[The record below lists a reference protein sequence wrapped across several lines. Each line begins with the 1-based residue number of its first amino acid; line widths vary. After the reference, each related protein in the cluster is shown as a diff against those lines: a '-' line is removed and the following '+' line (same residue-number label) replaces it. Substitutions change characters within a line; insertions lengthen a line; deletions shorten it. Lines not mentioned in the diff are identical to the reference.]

1 MNVFD
6 MKFSKVFPLLIT
18 KVERKGRKA
27 EEVYVVTEWLT
38 GYSKEALDSLLN
50 SDITYG
56 DFFDHAPQM
65 NSGRMKVKGKI
76 CGVRIE
82 DIADQKMRDMRILD
96 KLVDEIAKGKSVEKI
111 FKGIDVL

>member
-6 MKFSKVFPLLIT
+6 MKFSKVFPLLIA

-27 EEVYVVTEWLT
+27 EEAYAVTEWLT

-76 CGVRIE
+76 CGG
-82 DIADQKMRDMRILD
+82 ADRGYSRPKDARHAHPRQ
-96 KLVDEIAKGKSVEKI
+96 VG
-111 FKGIDVL
+111 

>member
-6 MKFSKVFPLLIT
+6 MKFSKVFPLLLA
-18 KVERKGRKA
+18 KVERI
-27 EEVYVVTEWLT
+27 
-38 GYSKEALDSLLN
+38 N